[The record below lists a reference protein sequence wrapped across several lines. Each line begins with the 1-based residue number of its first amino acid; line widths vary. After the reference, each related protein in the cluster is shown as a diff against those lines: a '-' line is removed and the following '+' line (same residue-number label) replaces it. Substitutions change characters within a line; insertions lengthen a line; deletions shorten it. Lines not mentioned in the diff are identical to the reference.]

1 MAPKPSGLV
10 GSIRENRI
18 AIGAALAALA
28 LVALAARWVKRSREA
43 PVPKRVLTI
52 TGVILKPEPPPRTPP
67 PPPRE
72 QKLEE
77 PKQRLVEVKGS
88 DIPPPEAAPP
98 PAAGPL
104 ALATEATGEGDA
116 FNLVGNPGGRAL
128 VGPGSLGEGSGGIGA
143 GDQEARIGWY
153 LRRVASTIE
162 DAFRK
167 MPRARNAQARVEIRV
182 SVDPE
187 GRVTEVQLLKS
198 TGSEE
203 LDEAIRSV
211 AGLQL
216 PERLPPDMPRRLIY
230 RFVARR
236 PG

>member
-1 MAPKPSGLV
+1 MASKPSGLA
-10 GSIRENRI
+10 GFIQGNRI
-18 AIGAALAALA
+18 AIGAALAVIVLG
-28 LVALAARWVKRSREA
+28 ALAARWVKQSRQA
-43 PVPKRVLTI
+43 PPPKRVLTI
-52 TGVILKPEPPPRTPP
+52 TGVILRPEPPPRAPP

-77 PKQRLVEVKGS
+77 PKERLVEVKGS

-104 ALATEATGEGDA
+104 ALATEATGERDA

-128 VGPGSLGEGSGGIGA
+128 TGPGSLGEGSGGIGD
-143 GDQEARIGWY
+143 GDKEKRIGWY

-167 MPRARNAQARVEIRV
+167 MPRTRNAQARVEIRV
-182 SVDPE
+182 SVDPD
-187 GRVTEVQLLKS
+187 GRVTDVQLLKP

-211 AGLQL
+211 TGLQL

-230 RFVARR
+230 RFVARK

>member
-1 MAPKPSGLV
+1 VAPERSLA
-10 GSIRENRI
+10 GSIRENRV
-18 AIGAALAALA
+18 AIGAGLA
-28 LVALAARWVKRSREA
+28 LVVLAALAARWVKQSREA
-43 PVPKRVLTI
+43 PLPKRVLTI
-52 TGVILKPEPPPRTPP
+52 TGVILRPDPPSRAPP

-143 GDQEARIGWY
+143 HDQERRIGWY

-167 MPRARNAQARVEIRV
+167 MPRTRNAQARVEIRV
-182 SVDPE
+182 SVDPD
-187 GRVTEVQLLKS
+187 GRVAEVQLLKS
-198 TGSEE
+198 TGNEE
-203 LDEAIRSV
+203 LDEAIRSLK
-211 AGLQL
+211 GLQL
-216 PERLPPDMPRRLIY
+216 PERLPPDMPGRLIY
-230 RFVARR
+230 RFIARR